1 MYKYWDVV
9 RCNLTIIWGDFNAS
23 KNVNWWL
30 PKDLHASLNQFWNL
44 KTPAPQLFIVVFNSK
59 IQMEF
64 EQMVDALEFKLQPKV
79 FVEYSST
86 LRAHLGLFRIV
97 WAHLGLFR
105 LVRAHLHKNS
115 KRIKQVFA
123 LLVNMP
129 EPNLLVSISLYR

>member
-1 MYKYWDVV
+1 
-9 RCNLTIIWGDFNAS
+9 
-23 KNVNWWL
+23 
-30 PKDLHASLNQFWNL
+30 
-44 KTPAPQLFIVVFNSK
+44 
-59 IQMEF
+59 MEF

-123 LLVNMP
+123 LLV
-129 EPNLLVSISLYR
+129 ELKHART

>member
-1 MYKYWDVV
+1 MRQVPES
-9 RCNLTIIWGDFNAS
+9 RFLGMGII
-23 KNVNWWL
+23 
-30 PKDLHASLNQFWNL
+30 SLL
-44 KTPAPQLFIVVFNSK
+44 EK

-105 LVRAHLHKNS
+105 LVWAHLGLFGIVWAHLSSFGLIWAHLGLFCLKFE
-115 KRIKQVFA
+115 KWQIICQ
-123 LLVNMP
+123 
-129 EPNLLVSISLYR
+129 

>member
-1 MYKYWDVV
+1 MIIS
-9 RCNLTIIWGDFNAS
+9 TI
-23 KNVNWWL
+23 
-30 PKDLHASLNQFWNL
+30 
-44 KTPAPQLFIVVFNSK
+44 K

-105 LVRAHLHKNS
+105 LVWAHLGL
-115 KRIKQVFA
+115 FG
-123 LLVNMP
+123 LVP
-129 EPNLLVSISLYR
+129 ARFGYSGLV